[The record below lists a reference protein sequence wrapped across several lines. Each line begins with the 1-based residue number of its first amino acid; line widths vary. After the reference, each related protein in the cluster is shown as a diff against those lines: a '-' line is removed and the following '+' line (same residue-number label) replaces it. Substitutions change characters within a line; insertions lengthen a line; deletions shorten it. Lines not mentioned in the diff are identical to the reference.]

1 MVATYA
7 RYTFL
12 AACAILAVAL
22 TIDLTLFLSKILS
35 ALSPQHQSWNAFY
48 LARYLILRSIDF
60 LAELLPLIAFVGV
73 FSAEISHTY
82 ARERLVVWFSGRTP
96 LQCLL
101 PALIFGLLI
110 AATQLVLNLYLRPA
124 AVMAMAE
131 DRLGSYGE
139 RFDPRPIL
147 YPQWFAVGRDVV
159 QAVIEPGDPPSLRDV
174 RIFRMNEALSLETLF
189 RAKSARPAGR
199 NQWLLVDG
207 YRWSPPRDPGGP
219 APAGGADDLD
229 LAGTKTSF
237 SQKAIHLPL
246 SPAWLNNRRINAR
259 YLRHD
264 VFSTMQKEQFSP
276 NNEFRTWER
285 ARWSL
290 AAFGLAMTLLAAS
303 LSQLFLATRIELWRL
318 AVIAGCGYVANTFMK
333 VSILLGEHGKLH
345 AVVAAW
351 FVPLFVLCV
360 CGVSARANRID

>member
-22 TIDLTLFLSKILS
+22 TIDLTLFLSKVLS
-35 ALSPQHQSWNAFY
+35 ALSPQHGSWNALY
-48 LARYLILRSIDF
+48 LARYLILRSTDF
-60 LAELLPLIAFVGV
+60 LAELLPLIAFIGV
-73 FSAEISHTY
+73 FWAEISHTY

-101 PALIFGLLI
+101 PALIFGLLVGS
-110 AATQLVLNLYLRPA
+110 TQLVLNLYLRPA
-124 AVMAMAE
+124 AVTAMAQ

-147 YPQWFAVGRDVV
+147 YPQWFAVGRDVI
-159 QAVIEPGDPPSLRDV
+159 QAVIEPGEPPSLRDV
-174 RIFRMNEALSLETLF
+174 RIFRMNEALSLQTLF

-199 NQWLLVDG
+199 NEWLLIEG
-207 YRWSPPRDPGGP
+207 YGWSPPRDAGGQ
-219 APAGGADDLD
+219 APAGGADDPD
-229 LAGTKTSF
+229 LTGTKTSF
-237 SQKAIHLPL
+237 RQKAIHLPL
-246 SPAWLNNRRINAR
+246 SPSWLNHRRINAR
-259 YLRHD
+259 YLRHE
-264 VFSTMQKEQFSP
+264 VFSVLQKEQFSP
-276 NNEFRTWER
+276 SSEFRTWEQ

-290 AAFGLAMTLLAAS
+290 TAFGLALTLLAAS

-333 VSILLGEHGKLH
+333 VSILLGEHGQLH
-345 AVVAAW
+345 AAVAAW
-351 FVPLFVLCV
+351 FVPIFVLCV
-360 CGVSARANRID
+360 CVMSARANRIG